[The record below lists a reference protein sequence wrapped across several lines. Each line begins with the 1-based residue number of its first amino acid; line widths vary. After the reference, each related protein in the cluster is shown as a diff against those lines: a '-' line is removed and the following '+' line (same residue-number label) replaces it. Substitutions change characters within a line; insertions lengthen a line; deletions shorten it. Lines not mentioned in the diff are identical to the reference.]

1 MIAFYL
7 HRNRNV
13 ASRKIENKILVIEIC
28 DIGFFFQYNMSYL
41 EILKWDVFNDEKH
54 EKCTN
59 FISHLKFFTKV
70 LHQN

>member
-1 MIAFYL
+1 
-7 HRNRNV
+7 
-13 ASRKIENKILVIEIC
+13 
-28 DIGFFFQYNMSYL
+28 MSYL

-59 FISHLKFFTKV
+59 FISHFKFFTKV